1 MNARTAILATALA
14 FVCALAGLTIAAVVR
29 DGVTVL
35 TLVSVLVLALLGCGV
50 AGALIGGSPED

>member
-1 MNARTAILATALA
+1 MKARTAILAMALA
-14 FVCALAGLTIAAVVR
+14 FVCALASLTLAAVVR

-50 AGALIGGSPED
+50 ARALISGSPED

>member
-1 MNARTAILATALA
+1 LNARTAILATALA

-35 TLVSVLVLALLGCGV
+35 TFVSVLVLECSA
-50 AGALIGGSPED
+50 AASPAR